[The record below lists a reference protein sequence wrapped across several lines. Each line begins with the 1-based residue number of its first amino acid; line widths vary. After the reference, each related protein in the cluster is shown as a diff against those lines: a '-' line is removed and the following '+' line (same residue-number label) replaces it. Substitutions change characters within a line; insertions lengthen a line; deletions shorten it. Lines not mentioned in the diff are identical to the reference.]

1 MTRHRHK
8 PGWQRFDVSDLPAM
22 GLEPGL
28 RGWRK
33 QAGDGLL
40 TVLVGNARREGW
52 HMSISH
58 PDRYPGWDEI
68 SEARYRFVP
77 DEVSMVMHLPPRS
90 EYVNLHETCFHL
102 WEGK

>member
-1 MTRHRHK
+1 MTRHRHR
-8 PGWQRFDVSDLPAM
+8 PGWQRFDVSGLPPM
-22 GLEPGL
+22 EPGL
-28 RGWRK
+28 RGWQK

-40 TVLVGNARREGW
+40 TVLVGNAPGEGW

-58 PDRYPGWDEI
+58 PDRYPDWDEI